1 MMPSSQT
8 SARREFPPSY
18 LDAVHGGLD
27 KILGASGTASVL
39 FCIRMVDDFPDPA
52 EFDRKLAGIFGV
64 RGALSLERA
73 IVKDLALR
81 LKWSLD
87 LIKIEGTFDFDA
99 TIAAIEKSAKA

>member
-1 MMPSSQT
+1 MMSSSQI
-8 SARREFPPSY
+8 SARRGFPPSY
-18 LDAVHGGLD
+18 LDAVHGGLN
-27 KILGASGTASVL
+27 KIIGESGTASVL
-39 FCIRMVDDFPDPA
+39 FHMKMVDDFPDPV
-52 EFDRKLAGIFGV
+52 EFDRKLAAIFGA

-87 LIKIEGTFDFDA
+87 LMKIEGTFDFNA